1 MRPGVMPHADPPP
14 VAMRTNKMERARHRM
29 AGPAARP
36 ARTGTSHV
44 GVASVTSAHRM
55 PTTDE
60 LNQWMRA
67 VATSSDRLAFAA
79 LFRHFA
85 PRLMSYLRRCGSP
98 DAQAEELVQETMVIL
113 WRRAVTF
120 DPAKAQL
127 STWLFTVA
135 RNVRISHLRR
145 LAAGEAP
152 AASADPCDQWDADLQ
167 AADQALGPHDQ
178 LLAAQRERGVR
189 RALSVLPADQ
199 ARVLQLSYFEEQSHA
214 RIAEE
219 LGIPLGTVKSRIR
232 LAVAQLRRLLDGFD
246 S

>member
-1 MRPGVMPHADPPP
+1 MAHLGV
-14 VAMRTNKMERARHRM
+14 VSR
-29 AGPAARP
+29 
-36 ARTGTSHV
+36 
-44 GVASVTSAHRM
+44 TSAQRM

-85 PRLMSYLRRCGSP
+85 PRLVSYLRRSGSP
-98 DAQAEELVQETMVIL
+98 DAQAEELVQETMVVL
-113 WRRAVTF
+113 WRRAASF

-127 STWLFTVA
+127 STWLFTIA
-135 RNVRISHLRR
+135 RNVRVSHLRR
-145 LAAGEAP
+145 LASGQGRAAGDP
-152 AASADPCDQWDADLQ
+152 AHEWDADLQ
-167 AADQALGPHDQ
+167 AADQSLGPDDQ

-189 RALSVLPADQ
+189 RALSALPADQ
-199 ARVLQLSYFEEQSHA
+199 AQVLRLSYFEEQPHA
-214 RIAEE
+214 KIAEE

-232 LAVAQLRRLLDGFD
+232 LAVAHLRRLLDGFE

>member
-1 MRPGVMPHADPPP
+1 
-14 VAMRTNKMERARHRM
+14 
-29 AGPAARP
+29 
-36 ARTGTSHV
+36 
-44 GVASVTSAHRM
+44 M

-85 PRLMSYLRRCGSP
+85 PRLASYLRRSGSP

-127 STWLFTVA
+127 STWLFTIA
-135 RNVRISHLRR
+135 RNVRVSHLRR
-145 LAAGEAP
+145 LATGNEPVAGDP
-152 AASADPCDQWDADLQ
+152 AHEWDADLQ
-167 AADQALGPHDQ
+167 TADQSLGPDDQ

-189 RALSVLPADQ
+189 RALSELPAEQ
-199 ARVLQLSYFEEQSHA
+199 VQVLRLSYFEEQPHA
-214 RIAEE
+214 KIAEE

-232 LAVAQLRRLLDGFD
+232 LAVAHLRRLLDGFE